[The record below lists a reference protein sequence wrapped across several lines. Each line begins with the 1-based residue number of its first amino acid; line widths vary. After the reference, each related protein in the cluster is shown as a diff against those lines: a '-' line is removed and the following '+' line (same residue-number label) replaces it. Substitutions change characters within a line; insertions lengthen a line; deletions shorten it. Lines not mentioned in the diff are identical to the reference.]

1 MKKFAYTVV
10 VSFLPFLLYLF
21 FVDGKIGA
29 YSLAVGFVFV
39 GLGTYFVSYLHYK
52 VHLPKDLTFLP
63 WLQLIVWSAS
73 LTLVVIV
80 RIGLLFLSVSSN
92 IMTLMMLFC
101 TTGCFMNAVIAPFE
115 SDVVGADEMEESHS
129 FYDDEAVSW

>member
-1 MKKFAYTVV
+1 M
-10 VSFLPFLLYLF
+10 YLF
-21 FVDGKIGA
+21 FADGKIGA
-29 YSLAVGFVFV
+29 FNLVVSFVFV

-52 VHLPKDLTFLP
+52 VYLPKDLTFLP

-80 RIGLLFLSVSSN
+80 RIGLLFLSVPSN

-101 TTGCFMNAVIAPFE
+101 TTGCFMNAVITPFE